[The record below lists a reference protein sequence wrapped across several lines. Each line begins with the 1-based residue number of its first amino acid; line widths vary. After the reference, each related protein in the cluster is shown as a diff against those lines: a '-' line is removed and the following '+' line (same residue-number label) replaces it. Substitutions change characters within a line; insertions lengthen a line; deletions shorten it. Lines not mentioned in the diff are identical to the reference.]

1 MSRALFPLSSARRS
15 VLVVLGALLLALV
28 LVVVASAISPKPAEA
43 ATKVVTK
50 TFSNAQQ
57 ITIPNT
63 GSGAVVSAIPYPS
76 EKSAQGFNQGTIL
89 DVNLSLKNF
98 SHTFPD
104 DVDVLLSKKGR
115 TRTVMSDVGG
125 GTPVNNITLNLDDES
140 PNGFLP
146 DNGPLVG
153 GKFKPTNKEGLDT
166 FPAPTPGPS
175 AQSAL
180 SGFDGINPNGVWK
193 LRVVDDFPPVDG
205 GAFAGGWSITI
216 KARVQT

>member
-1 MSRALFPLSSARRS
+1 MRRAMPLVLMRPTV
-15 VLVVLGALLLALV
+15 VLVALIIALA
-28 LVVVASAISPKPAEA
+28 LVVVASALSPKPADA

-57 ITIPNT
+57 ITIPNN
-63 GSGAVVSAIPYPS
+63 SGTAVPYPS
-76 EKSAQGFNQGTIL
+76 ERSVQGFNQGTVL

-104 DVDVLLSKKGR
+104 DVDVLLSKKGK

-125 GTPVNNITLNLDDES
+125 GSAVNNITLNLDDES

-153 GKFKPTNKEGLDT
+153 GKFKPTNEEGLDF
-166 FPAPTPGPS
+166 FPDPTPTPS

-193 LRVVDDFPPVDG
+193 VRVVDDFSAADG

>member
-1 MSRALFPLSSARRS
+1 MRRTMPLLLMRPTV
-15 VLVVLGALLLALV
+15 VLVALIIALA
-28 LVVVASAISPKPAEA
+28 LVVVASAISPKPADA

-57 ITIPNT
+57 ITIPDN
-63 GSGAVVSAIPYPS
+63 GVSGTAVPYPS
-76 EKSAQGFNQGTIL
+76 ERSVQGFNQGTVL

-125 GTPVNNITLNLDDES
+125 GSAVNNITLNLDDES

>member
-1 MSRALFPLSSARRS
+1 MRRAMPLPLIRPA
-15 VLVVLGALLLALV
+15 VVLGAVIIALA
-28 LVVVASAISPKPAEA
+28 LVVVANAISPKPAEA

-63 GSGAVVSAIPYPS
+63 ASGTEVAAIPYPS
-76 EKSAQGFNQGTIL
+76 ERSVQGFNQGTIL

-98 SHTFPD
+98 SHTYPD
-104 DVDVLLSKKGR
+104 DVDVLLSKKGK

-125 GTPVNNITLNLDDES
+125 GNPVNNITLNLDDEA

-153 GKFKPTNKEGLDT
+153 GKFKPTNEQGADF

-180 SGFDGINPNGVWK
+180 SGFDGLNPNGVWK
-193 LRVVDDFPPVDG
+193 VRVVDDYPPVDG